1 MNNSKGQMSC
11 MQVIWDFSTHFYF
24 HMVRMG
30 IVRMSYIELH
40 ILKEAAKEIVLLSKN
55 DFVLGYNQDQTK
67 PKPYYAQEDFSNN
80 LWLMV
85 ILCQSQKDFVLLGT
99 INQSYQLTNT
109 AICINQL
116 TMLKAKVQ
124 RTEKKSYYLSRLL
137 EVVDIWNNCTL
148 TGW

>member
-1 MNNSKGQMSC
+1 
-11 MQVIWDFSTHFYF
+11 MQVIWNFSTHVYF

-85 ILCQSQKDFVLLGT
+85 ILC
-99 INQSYQLTNT
+99 
-109 AICINQL
+109 
-116 TMLKAKVQ
+116 
-124 RTEKKSYYLSRLL
+124 
-137 EVVDIWNNCTL
+137 
-148 TGW
+148 